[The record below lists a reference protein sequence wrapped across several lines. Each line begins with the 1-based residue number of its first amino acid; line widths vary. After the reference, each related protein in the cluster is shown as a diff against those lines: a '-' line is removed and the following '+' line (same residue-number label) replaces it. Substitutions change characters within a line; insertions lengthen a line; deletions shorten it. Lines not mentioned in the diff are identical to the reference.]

1 MLVIRMGYMDLMSRA
16 ENVGLIGKMARDLMD
31 GANGNVQNVFDC
43 EDAFARTIWMDS
55 CVKRIKENPD
65 SARLIEERYMGPEYN
80 LDELLKQPKESFGY
94 TYAKMMTLKG
104 FTPHFYRDRPSVD
117 DERDYVTMRVR
128 KTHDLYHTLS
138 GFSMSI
144 GEIGVIAINITQQS
158 YPAFALIDLVS
169 LISACFPGMVEAN
182 YAKGT
187 DNAKLAG
194 TVFDCLSMGVN
205 MGRNAKPLFPL
216 KFEEML
222 KIPLEEVRKEVNIM
236 PVKEGPVSWY
246 QDPVLKD
253 AGLS

>member
-1 MLVIRMGYMDLMSRA
+1 MGYMNLMSKA
-16 ENVGLIGKMARDLMD
+16 ENVDLIGKMMRDLIE
-31 GANGNVQNVFDC
+31 GASKTVENVFDL
-43 EDAFARTIWMDS
+43 EDAFARTIWMDN
-55 CVKRIKENPD
+55 CVERIKENPD

-80 LDELLKQPKESFGY
+80 LDELLKQPKDSFGY
-94 TYAKMMTLKG
+94 TYAKVMTLKG

-144 GEIGVIAINITQQS
+144 GEIGVIAINVCQQS

-169 LISACFPGMVEAN
+169 LISACFPGMVQFGAAE
-182 YAKGT
+182 KIES
-187 DNAKLAG
+187 AKLAG
-194 TVFDCLSMGVN
+194 TVFDALSMGVE
-205 MGRNAKPLFPL
+205 MGRKANPLFPL

-222 KIPLEEVRKEVNIM
+222 KMPLEEVRKNLNIT

-246 QDPVLKD
+246 QDPLLKD